1 MPATVELESTLTDR
15 YQTTVPDGVRRA
27 LKLGKRDRIRYV
39 VQSNGSVILRRA
51 EKTDDPLLG
60 SFLNFLARDIAIHPQ
75 HVRAIDAGLA
85 RRMRSL
91 TKGVKVDLGVALDAA
106 DE

>member
-1 MPATVELESTLTDR
+1 MRATVELESTLTDR
-15 YQTTVPDGVRRA
+15 YQTTVPDGVHRA

>member
-1 MPATVELESTLTDR
+1 MRATVELESTLTDR